1 MTAVE
6 PLDVLCA
13 GPLPPQAGGSAIVC
27 RDVLAGLA
35 RLGHR
40 IRVIAPVT
48 PDAVAGAEE
57 VSEAMPGVAVT
68 RYFVPSLLDNA
79 AVPPTAEYRRVE
91 GKRLGA
97 LLRTEIAQAR
107 PDVIVVGRE
116 TFVWYVPGVAGPRG
130 IPTVMLVHGA
140 PSRAILDGTYPRAMA
155 TKTLACFRKMS
166 LVVAVAAHWA
176 SRLRT
181 LGLSAVESLPNPVD
195 LVRFAPGPKD
205 PQLLA
210 SLEINGS
217 DIVVALVC
225 HMKLVKRPLD
235 LVAAAAKALPG
246 NRRLV
251 YVVVGEG
258 EGRAA
263 METACRSAGLRDRF
277 RFVGWV
283 PHARVP
289 EYLRLADLVVLPSEH
304 ETQALVYLETQACG
318 RVIVASDIPGAR
330 EVIEDGQT
338 GLLFRKGDPEALAAV
353 ILQAASDPARRT
365 AIGQRARARVQP
377 HALPRVVAAY
387 ADMLRRV
394 ADRRQA
400 PSLGSPAARL
410 RGGEAHERAPSD
422 GEP

>member
-1 MTAVE
+1 MPSRVLRNGVTAVT
-6 PLDVLCA
+6 PLDVLFAC
-13 GPLPPQAGGSAIVC
+13 PLPPQPGGSAIVC

-40 IRVIAPVT
+40 IRAIAPVT
-48 PDAVAGAEE
+48 PDAAAGVEE
-57 VSEAMPGVAVT
+57 LSGTMPGVTVT
-68 RYFVPSLLDNA
+68 QYFVPSLINNA
-79 AVPPTAEYRRVE
+79 VLPPTEEYRRVE
-91 GKRLGA
+91 GKRLVT
-97 LLRTEIAQAR
+97 LLRREIVQAR
-107 PDVIVVGRE
+107 PDVIVAGQE
-116 TFVWYVPGVAGPRG
+116 TFAWYVPGVAVPRG

-140 PSRAILDGTYPRAMA
+140 PSRAILDGTYPAAMA
-155 TKTLACFRKMS
+155 SKTLACFRKMS

-181 LGLSAVESLPNPVD
+181 LGLSAVEFLPNPVD

-210 SLEINGS
+210 SLELDGGA
-217 DIVVALVC
+217 IVVALVC

-251 YVVVGEG
+251 YVVVGDG
-258 EGRAA
+258 DGRAA
-263 METACRSAGLRDRF
+263 METACRSGGLGARF

-353 ILQAASDPARRT
+353 ILRAASDPAWRT
-365 AIGQRARARVQP
+365 AIGQRARERVGS

-394 ADRRQA
+394 ADRGQA
-400 PSLGSPAARL
+400 PLPRKPGGPSPR
-410 RGGEAHERAPSD
+410 R
-422 GEP
+422 